1 MSNPEIEEVV
11 EIIMN
16 GDINK
21 KKVLLSMN
29 NLKMKNVVKLN
40 KKGGIVKEDLK
51 MMRILFG
58 VENK

>member
-1 MSNPEIEEVV
+1 MS
-11 EIIMN
+11 
-16 GDINK
+16 GDVNK
-21 KKVLLSMN
+21 KKVILNEN

-40 KKGGIVKEDLK
+40 KNGGIMKEDLK